1 MTQLV
6 EAWIISRLL
15 PQCFFS
21 CEKLQCWFS
30 CGKLRRAVLAAASPS
45 LLGPSL
51 LQEGSEAED
60 MVSVT
65 VLMMMITRM
74 VSCPVTHFSKTI
86 LLFLSLLF

>member
-1 MTQLV
+1 MLQR
-6 EAWIISRLL
+6 W
-15 PQCFFS
+15 FS

-30 CGKLRRAVLAAASPS
+30 CEKLQFWVSYEKLRRAVLAAASPS

-65 VLMMMITRM
+65 VLMKVIVMTTITTMTMITDDNMHGVLNPPSPR
-74 VSCPVTHFSKTI
+74 
-86 LLFLSLLF
+86 